1 MGRGYDAIPRGG
13 GGEGQG
19 HYRYMRE
26 DGFSTLS
33 VSFPCRWQPLELGRV
48 KLIAL
53 EIKQEGEG
61 GEGREK
67 GGGTNVLTLSN

>member
-1 MGRGYDAIPRGG
+1 MLSQ

-33 VSFPCRWQPLELGRV
+33 VSFPCRWQPLELGIVNLKTHSLRN
-48 KLIAL
+48 
-53 EIKQEGEG
+53 QTG
-61 GEGREK
+61 K
-67 GGGTNVLTLSN
+67 GGGG